1 MNFAVDVMGKSYEVI
16 DLFQNTLILI
26 RPRVVIS
33 ADVIK
38 VVTMFIKKTLKTQK
52 KLKELEIMYQNLTY
66 ICVSWYSCWFPGKN
80 ADGSRTQGM
89 CQVIHIYFAFSLG
102 RV

>member
-66 ICVSWYSCWFPGKN
+66 ICVS
-80 ADGSRTQGM
+80 
-89 CQVIHIYFAFSLG
+89 
-102 RV
+102 

>member
-16 DLFQNTLILI
+16 DLFQNTLILR

-66 ICVSWYSCWFPGKN
+66 ICVS
-80 ADGSRTQGM
+80 
-89 CQVIHIYFAFSLG
+89 
-102 RV
+102 